1 MKFLFFL
8 ITILFSINA
17 HAMKIDRVILS
28 TDNHPNYIQFW
39 PIVAKAWNKLGIK
52 PTLAFIG
59 STDVEIDK
67 SVGDVFYFEPIKN
80 IKTSFQAQTIR
91 LLLPALF
98 PNEVCLISDIDMFPL
113 QKEYFQDSIKNIQD
127 DFFVVYR
134 NKAYDNELKKYPMCY
149 VAAKGSTYKEVFKI
163 NKVSDFKNT
172 IKKWKKLKLGWN
184 TDELVLYKTL
194 QDWKHFDKKCILLN
208 HIANNRIDR
217 VCWGYDINDLKK
229 NKYID
234 AHFPRPYLNHK
245 DLIDKF
251 INDYYE

>member
-8 ITILFSINA
+8 TTLLFSINS

-59 STDVEIDK
+59 SIDVEIDK
-67 SVGDVFYFEPIKN
+67 SIGDVFYFEPIKN

-98 PNEVCLISDIDMFPL
+98 PDEVCLISDIDMFPL
-113 QKEYFQDSIKNIQD
+113 QKEYFQDSIKNIED
-127 DFFVVYR
+127 DSFVVYR
-134 NKAYDNELKKYPMCY
+134 YDEAFKRYPMCY
-149 VAAKGSTYKEVFKI
+149 VSAKGSVYKSIFKI
-163 NKVSDFKNT
+163 NKISDFQKT
-172 IKKWKKLKLGWN
+172 IKKWKKLKLGWH
-184 TDELVLYKTL
+184 TDETVLYRSL
-194 QDWKHFDKKCILLN
+194 HAWKDFDKKCILLN
-208 HIANNRIDR
+208 HNANNRIDR
-217 VCWGYDINDLKK
+217 VCWGYDVNDLKK

-234 AHFPRPYLNHK
+234 AHFPRPYLQYK
-245 DLIDKF
+245 ELIDKF